1 MSRRAAW
8 SPTRAARRAAAA
20 VAAPR
25 DRKLA
30 IRAAVLAHPRKP
42 TRNDTPPA
50 PAPLRRC
57 VALPVYSLGCP
68 NGDFGRV
75 RPSLTADGIHDWVGR
90 DAARDA
96 GAPISLYPLTDDER
110 LLRDLAYPLIEPP
123 YDRQRWYSVL
133 GEWGV
138 TRVFQP
144 EWWRCDPTAYA
155 ARLMTAWVRSETT
168 RYARLIED
176 VRNDVV
182 RIEPFVAVARRVL
195 DIDVKRER
203 SLSHIPVLSGAEI
216 ANALSRVGENVLI
229 VGWVQRSLAERAAAY
244 QFALER
250 LMVAVPS
257 PLAVEAER
265 SLTFL
270 QQRIAESV
278 LVPTADLGIPV
289 AAAAVPRRSRSRASA
304 RRSAK

>member
-1 MSRRAAW
+1 LPTPASQPATTRRRSRRLFVDA
-8 SPTRAARRAAAA
+8 
-20 VAAPR
+20 
-25 DRKLA
+25 
-30 IRAAVLAHPRKP
+30 
-42 TRNDTPPA
+42 
-50 PAPLRRC
+50 
-57 VALPVYSLGCP
+57 SLCLFILVGCP

-75 RPSLTADGIHDWVGR
+75 RPSLTADDIHNWVGR

-133 GEWGV
+133 NEWGV

-144 EWWRCDPTAYA
+144 DWWRCDPTAYA
-155 ARLMTAWVRSETT
+155 ARLMTVWVRSETT
-168 RYARLIED
+168 RYTRLIED
-176 VRNDVV
+176 VRNDVA
-182 RIEPFVAVARRVL
+182 RIEQFVPVARRVL

-203 SLSHIPVLSGAEI
+203 SLSHIPVLSGAEV
-216 ANALSRVGENVLI
+216 ANALSRVGENLLI
-229 VGWVQRSLAERAAAY
+229 VGWVQRSLVERAAAY

-265 SLTFL
+265 SIKFL
-270 QQRIAESV
+270 QQRTAENV
-278 LVPTADLGIPV
+278 LVPTAGLGIPV
-289 AAAAVPRRSRSRASA
+289 AAAPMPAPVPVPRRRAVVS
-304 RRSAK
+304 K